1 MPLQSLP
8 FFFAYHNM
16 KMIEN
21 RLMWFEHVQRKSQ
34 ELLVKR
40 VDCMIQSSR
49 YVGHFAPLSK
59 MDKLFLKATLSCA
72 GKTKYKKKKLSYFVQ
87 SLISSNS
94 SLFTYLPRPCS
105 PINSPHINQN
115 QMQLKLSGSS
125 PTQSQKTTYIVEV
138 SNSNVQLDNSHAQ
151 PGWSNQMI
159 QDNVEQWQ
167 LKSHLNV
174 SSSVKGIEARRY
186 WTANMVG

>member
-72 GKTKYKKKKLSYFVQ
+72 GKTKYIKKKLSYFVQ

-138 SNSNVQLDNSHAQ
+138 THTILMF
-151 PGWSNQMI
+151 NQITHMPSLAG
-159 QDNVEQWQ
+159 QT
-167 LKSHLNV
+167 
-174 SSSVKGIEARRY
+174 R
-186 WTANMVG
+186 